1 MLVFLNGD
9 YVPHDEA
16 KVSVDD
22 RGFLFADGVY
32 EVIRIY
38 RGRPYELEEHLDR
51 LERGLATLQIE
62 LRSTD
67 AIEQAARRLMEQN
80 DVSGPGIIYIQVTRG
95 SAPRTHAFPPAGT
108 QPTVYIAAR
117 PYSPYPDGLWE
128 EGVDAITLPDTRWA
142 RCDIKSTSLLPNVL
156 ANEAAHAE
164 DAFEAILVRD
174 GAITEGSHSNVWG
187 IRDGRLLTYPAS
199 NYILAGITRTTVFRL
214 AADLGLDAA
223 EEVIHLD
230 ELYDL
235 DEVFLSG
242 TTTEI
247 MPVVRVDGQDILD
260 GEPGPVTRKLIRA
273 FNDALPR

>member
-247 MPVVRVDGQDILD
+247 MPVVRVDGREILD

-273 FNDALPR
+273 FNDGLPR